1 LAKIFHLA
9 QRKAFSLSRGAVALE
24 RTVSREFS
32 ETLIRAE
39 NRDLRCNALFSRALR
54 AAVAEP
60 APNRPKPA
68 DASLPQRGRLRINAS
83 DAVMRNAS
91 ALRLRLNSDGGF
103 GQLIVVIHEHA
114 LL

>member
-1 LAKIFHLA
+1 
-9 QRKAFSLSRGAVALE
+9 
-24 RTVSREFS
+24 
-32 ETLIRAE
+32 
-39 NRDLRCNALFSRALR
+39 
-54 AAVAEP
+54 
-60 APNRPKPA
+60 
-68 DASLPQRGRLRINAS
+68 LPQRGRLRINAS